1 MLSAIAGVSHN
12 HAWIVADRLAQAC
25 LEDLVTATH
34 LCSNAIQV
42 QHIHASLSG
51 AWGGMQRV
59 ALADLRREYEAEY
72 RYTGK
77 V

>member
-1 MLSAIAGVSHN
+1 MLGLLLLVSSLKLACKISLLQCSAP
-12 HAWIVADRLAQAC
+12 C
-25 LEDLVTATH
+25 LV
-34 LCSNAIQV
+34 CNVIQV

-59 ALADLRREYEAEY
+59 ALADLRREYEADY

>member
-1 MLSAIAGVSHN
+1 MLSAIAGVVHD
-12 HAWIVADRLAQAC
+12 HAWTAADRLAQAC

-34 LCSNAIQV
+34 LCSNATQV
-42 QHIHASLSG
+42 QHIHASVSG

-59 ALADLRREYEAEY
+59 ALADLRREYETDY